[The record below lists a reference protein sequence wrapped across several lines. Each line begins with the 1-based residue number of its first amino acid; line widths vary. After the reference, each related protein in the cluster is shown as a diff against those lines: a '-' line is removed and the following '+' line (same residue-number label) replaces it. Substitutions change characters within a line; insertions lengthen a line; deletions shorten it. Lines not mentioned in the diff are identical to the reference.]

1 MLNGFHNS
9 QQSNIVGYQVL
20 ILNSHVCVIVYH
32 IFVNLAHVFNMLSE
46 HNKEEDILLWTDFFF
61 FPLHLLIMY
70 RWQDLQ
76 RYSEVEIQN

>member
-20 ILNSHVCVIVYH
+20 ILNSHVCVIEDH

-46 HNKEEDILLWTDFFF
+46 HNKEEDILL
-61 FPLHLLIMY
+61 
-70 RWQDLQ
+70 
-76 RYSEVEIQN
+76 